1 VGLPRSRAC
10 GELTEIRFFDGGERN
25 GSGSGRTAAVEAELL
40 MSSIDSATVDVAFNE
55 SAKAERFI
63 AEDEELASLPRA
75 NKFGLK
81 LGEAARGMK
90 GFLQSDAT
98 SWPLTSLSSRQAFL
112 GFALGLRLERRALS
126 RLVVSGATGFSD
138 VSGARDGA
146 RLACGLRL
154 PRPLLRLPQ
163 KKGENS
169 PDLRLKTRSMSRPL
183 TEVSF
188 QRLQ

>member
-1 VGLPRSRAC
+1 M
-10 GELTEIRFFDGGERN
+10 
-25 GSGSGRTAAVEAELL
+25 EAELL

-63 AEDEELASLPRA
+63 AEDEELASLPLA

-81 LGEAARGMK
+81 FGEAARGMK
-90 GFLQSDAT
+90 GFLQSNAT

-126 RLVVSGATGFSD
+126 RHVESATIAAPIALSPPRATGFWD
-138 VSGARDGA
+138 ESGARDG
-146 RLACGLRL
+146 LACGLRL

-163 KKGENS
+163 K
-169 PDLRLKTRSMSRPL
+169 
-183 TEVSF
+183 
-188 QRLQ
+188 